1 MGHALGMTI
10 RAWRVHQYGE
20 PRDALQIDDVEEPTP
35 GVGQMVVRT
44 SMTPLNFNE
53 VDGCFGRYRTVD
65 PALPFTLGMETVGS
79 GETLEGATRFAKGA
93 GRHGA
98 F

>member
-1 MGHALGMTI
+1 VEAALA
-10 RAWRVHQYGE
+10 REFA
-20 PRDALQIDDVEEPTP
+20 
-35 GVGQMVVRT
+35 
-44 SMTPLNFNE
+44 
-53 VDGCFGRYRTVD
+53 
-65 PALPFTLGMETVGS
+65 LGMETVAS